1 MGADTQPSGPSGEP
15 AESQRPMIR
24 ACDMCRIKKI
34 RCQPTKQGCL
44 QCTKY
49 KTKCHFT
56 PISTKR
62 KPRRPAGYKYIAQL
76 EERLQNMENVLEKAL
91 QRAKSTEA
99 DAAGEDDTIDLNP
112 FEISDKQPQSDVV
125 VASPPQRVTNIF
137 PSSWFGGNNMTPGDF
152 TEILNSASSPL
163 RPSPFFTVGMAL
175 GPFSLPTFQEL
186 PTKPVALDL
195 VMDTFKSFNRFFPL
209 FDEQD
214 FLQKFDRHYL
224 TSSPSSPGWWACI
237 NIGLSL
243 AHRFRSMRMFETG
256 SESAQACG
264 YCHNALA
271 VVAELNVLHNSL
283 PAVQALVGMAVV
295 LQGSA
300 NSHPASVLTA
310 AAVRLAQAMG
320 LHRKTRDNGLT
331 EAQNEQR
338 RRVFWIAYF
347 LDKDIS
353 LRMGQPFSQDDD
365 DMDVELPSGI
375 LSQLPFNRDGPCT
388 IDLFKSRI
396 GLAVIQGQV
405 YKRLYSV
412 QASQQS
418 ETQKASVAK
427 ELDSILSYWRSGVEI
442 DLESDHVTV
451 PLSPEAL
458 HMLILRFTYINCLIM
473 VARHLPQRQQLVVN
487 EGSGMQATFAPIESD
502 CIIESRKAVR
512 LMHLIPHGD
521 YACVWILLHPF
532 FAAVT
537 TLLQNALDHPACPDA
552 QSDLEIVQP
561 FFRLLDVLAA
571 EERTC
576 YRSNEARRMHQEC
589 NDLLRRASEAV
600 GCVSMVFDP
609 TGLIEVV

>member
-1 MGADTQPSGPSGEP
+1 
-15 AESQRPMIR
+15 
-24 ACDMCRIKKI
+24 
-34 RCQPTKQGCL
+34 
-44 QCTKY
+44 
-49 KTKCHFT
+49 
-56 PISTKR
+56 
-62 KPRRPAGYKYIAQL
+62 
-76 EERLQNMENVLEKAL
+76 MENVLQKAL
-91 QRAKSTEA
+91 QRAKSTE
-99 DAAGEDDTIDLNP
+99 GEAPPAEDTMDLAP
-112 FEISDKQPQSDVV
+112 CEDSGEQPQTDMI
-125 VASPPQRVTNIF
+125 VASPPQRIANIF
-137 PSSWFGGNNMTPGDF
+137 PSSWFDTIPGNF
-152 TEILNSASSPL
+152 TEILNSAASPL
-163 RPSPFFTVGMAL
+163 RPSPSFTVGMAL

-195 VMDTFKSFNRFFPL
+195 VTDTFKSFIRFFPL

-224 TSSPSSPGWWACI
+224 TSSPSNPGWWACI
-237 NIGLSL
+237 NIVLSL

-256 SESAQACG
+256 YESAQACG

-271 VVAELNVLHNSL
+271 VVAELNILHNSL
-283 PAVQALVGMAVV
+283 PVVQALVGMALI

-338 RRVFWIAYF
+338 RRVFWLAYI

-365 DMDVELPSGI
+365 DMDVELPSGV
-375 LSQLPFNRDGPCT
+375 LSSLPSNRDEPCT

-427 ELDSILSYWRSGVEI
+427 ELDSIISYWRSSVEI
-442 DLESDHVTV
+442 DLDSDHVTM

-458 HMLILRFTYINCLIM
+458 HVIILRFTYIHCLIM

-487 EGSGMQATFAPIESD
+487 DGSDLQGTFVPVESD
-502 CIIESRKAVR
+502 CLIESRKAVR

-521 YACVWILLHPF
+521 YACVW
-532 FAAVT
+532 
-537 TLLQNALDHPACPDA
+537 
-552 QSDLEIVQP
+552 
-561 FFRLLDVLAA
+561 
-571 EERTC
+571 
-576 YRSNEARRMHQEC
+576 
-589 NDLLRRASEAV
+589 
-600 GCVSMVFDP
+600 
-609 TGLIEVV
+609 

>member
-1 MGADTQPSGPSGEP
+1 MGGDTQGSGPSGE
-15 AESQRPMIR
+15 AVESQRPMIR

-44 QCTKY
+44 QCTKF

-56 PISTKR
+56 PIATKR

-91 QRAKSTEA
+91 QRAKSTE
-99 DAAGEDDTIDLNP
+99 GEAPAEEGTMDLEP
-112 FEISDKQPQSDVV
+112 VESSEKQPQSDVV

-137 PSSWFGGNNMTPGDF
+137 PSSWFNTIPGDF
-152 TEILNSASSPL
+152 TEILNSTASPL
-163 RPSPFFTVGMAL
+163 RPSPSFTVGMAL

-224 TSSPSSPGWWACI
+224 TSSPSNPGWWACI
-237 NIGLSL
+237 NIVLSL

-256 SESAQACG
+256 YESAQACG

-338 RRVFWIAYF
+338 RRVFWIAYV

-375 LSQLPFNRDGPCT
+375 LSKLPFNRDGPCT

-418 ETQKASVAK
+418 EAQKASVAK
-427 ELDSILSYWRSGVEI
+427 ELDSILSYWRSGV
-442 DLESDHVTV
+442 DVDVESDRVAV

-458 HMLILRFTYINCLIM
+458 HVLILRFTYINCLIM
-473 VARHLPQRQQLVVN
+473 VNRHLPSRQQLVVN
-487 EGSGMQATFAPIESD
+487 EGSDTQGTYAPLESD
-502 CIIESRKAVR
+502 CTIESRKAVR

-537 TLLQNALDHPACPDA
+537 TLLQNALDRPACPNA
-552 QSDLEIVQP
+552 QSDLETVQP

-576 YRSNEARRMHQEC
+576 YRSNEARKMHREC

-600 GCVSMVFDP
+600 GCMSMVFDS
-609 TGLIEVV
+609 TALIEVV

>member
-1 MGADTQPSGPSGEP
+1 MGGDTQTSVPSGEP
-15 AESQRPMIR
+15 AESQRLMIR
-24 ACDMCRIKKI
+24 S
-34 RCQPTKQGCL
+34 
-44 QCTKY
+44 

-62 KPRRPAGYKYIAQL
+62 NPRRPAGYKYIAQL
-76 EERLQNMENVLEKAL
+76 EERLQNMENVLQKAL
-91 QRAKSTEA
+91 QRAKSAEDEA
-99 DAAGEDDTIDLNP
+99 LPVEDTMDLAP
-112 FEISDKQPQSDVV
+112 CEDSSEQPQTDVV
-125 VASPPQRVTNIF
+125 VASPPQRITNIF
-137 PSSWFGGNNMTPGDF
+137 PSSWFDTIPGNF
-152 TEILNSASSPL
+152 TDILNSAASPL
-163 RPSPFFTVGMAL
+163 RPSPSFTVGMAL

-195 VMDTFKSFNRFFPL
+195 VMDTFNSFFRFFPL
-209 FDEQD
+209 FDKQD

-224 TSSPSSPGWWACI
+224 TSSPSNPGWWACI
-237 NIGLSL
+237 NIVLSL

-256 SESAQACG
+256 YESAQACG

-271 VVAELNVLHNSL
+271 VVAELNILHNSL
-283 PAVQALVGMAVV
+283 PAVQALVGMALV

-331 EAQNEQR
+331 EAENEQR
-338 RRVFWIAYF
+338 RRVFWLAYI

-365 DMDVELPSGI
+365 DMDVELPSGV
-375 LSQLPFNRDGPCT
+375 LSSLPSNRDEPCT

-427 ELDSILSYWRSGVEI
+427 EFDSIISYWRSSVEI
-442 DLESDHVTV
+442 DLDSDHVAM

-458 HMLILRFTYINCLIM
+458 HVIILRFTYIHCLVM
-473 VARHLPQRQQLVVN
+473 VARHLPQRQQHMVN
-487 EGSGMQATFAPIESD
+487 EGSDLQGTFVPVESD
-502 CIIESRKAVR
+502 CLIESRKAVR

-521 YACVWILLHPF
+521 YACVWIMLHPF

-537 TLLQNALDHPACPDA
+537 MLLQNALDHPTCADA

-576 YRSNEARRMHQEC
+576 YRSNEARRMHREC
-589 NDLLRRASEAV
+589 NDMLRKASEAV
-600 GCVSMVFDP
+600 GCMGMVFD
-609 TGLIEVV
+609 TAGLIEVV